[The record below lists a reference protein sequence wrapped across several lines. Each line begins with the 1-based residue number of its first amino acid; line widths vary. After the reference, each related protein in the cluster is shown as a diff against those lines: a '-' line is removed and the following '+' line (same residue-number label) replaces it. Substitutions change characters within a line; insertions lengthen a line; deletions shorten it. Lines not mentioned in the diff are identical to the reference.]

1 MHPTYKETQAARK
14 IVTLHRVAPSRVT
27 PADLAKALRTIKA
40 RGQYISESMRKS
52 PKVQARRAR
61 SAASKTIRDP
71 FDWLVADA
79 RSAIDRLRASADPR
93 APDELAALVEY
104 IQGW

>member
-1 MHPTYKETQAARK
+1 MHPTYKETKAARK
-14 IVTLHRVAPSRVT
+14 IVTLHRVAPSKVS

-40 RGQYISESMRKS
+40 RGQYISDCMRKS
-52 PKVQARRAR
+52 PKVQAKRAR

-79 RSAIDRLRASADPR
+79 RGAIDRLRASTDPR
-93 APDELAALVEY
+93 APDELAALVDY
-104 IQGW
+104 IEGW